1 MIPHRMLS
9 NEIGCSGLRE
19 RVTACRKRLRV
30 TRATHKAHALNEAND
45 LFPEIVPAVL
55 EVQNYLTEIPTT
67 ALVEPGR
74 ADANKRGGLNESEA
88 LRLTEGQEVGIT

>member
-9 NEIGCSGLRE
+9 NEIGSNGLRE

-30 TRATHKAHALNEAND
+30 NRVTHKQPHALNEATE
-45 LFPEIVPAVL
+45 LFPELSNRPELAGTDSS
-55 EVQNYLTEIPTT
+55 EN
-67 ALVEPGR
+67 
-74 ADANKRGGLNESEA
+74 EA